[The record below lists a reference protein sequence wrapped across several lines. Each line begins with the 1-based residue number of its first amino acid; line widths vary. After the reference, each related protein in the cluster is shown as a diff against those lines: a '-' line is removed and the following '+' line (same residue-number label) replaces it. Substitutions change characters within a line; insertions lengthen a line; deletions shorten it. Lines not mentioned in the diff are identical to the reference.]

1 MADNRYGVNI
11 SPESEAALE
20 ELYAPQALDLDTLSQ
35 YMPSMPSAG
44 IPSAGGGGGANAN
57 LRTGMQ
63 YLMSQYGLQPHQA
76 AAMIGNFAQESGGN
90 TGARG
95 GNILPGE
102 AFSYGL
108 AQHNKE
114 RLHGG
119 GGYTGLIP
127 YAQQQGRDPSD
138 LYTQLDYV
146 MQELQ
151 GPEKKAYDALLQAP
165 DLESATVAFG
175 RAYERP
181 SEKYANYQNR
191 IAQARAYL
199 GEGPQASPFEMVPL
213 DNGQTIEVE
222 RGMDLGTVAD
232 MLKQNGV
239 NAVPLRNFQTP
250 RGALQVPFNMTDE
263 QVTGLL
269 QKQQPALL
277 MEPGKKPPET
287 GMLPAGIAGLESG
300 IGAAGV
306 GIGEVLG
313 RAGKEFESPTLTGWG
328 QKAAEFGK
336 GMERRA
342 EETYRPP
349 TEEEI
354 KQMGPL
360 DWASAKIGQP
370 ASYMLGRVG
379 APLVAGAVTRMPSVA
394 LAGLGAQSVANVT
407 EPAAAKGVEVSNPEL
422 AMHAMVDTALNFF
435 RFPAIGPLRS
445 LVVDG
450 MSPALRKGVETAIR
464 AGDTEAAQ
472 QLISGRV
479 MQVAKAIPE
488 NFATNLVANV
498 GQEANIRSTLG
509 QDIASPEALEE
520 YKKQIEPTAL
530 MALPFGVHQGLAAR
544 AGQMRQVEDMAAQQQ
559 IEQARLQQ
567 EQQPAPET
575 LEEPEDLGIELPP
588 VEEPTIRGQE
598 PPAGAAAA
606 PGEPTPP
613 SPAPAPA
620 GVEAAPTPYY
630 DTLGLST
637 KSNIYKELKTRDIN
651 DPANVEYISNILDG
665 AINNP
670 RLKVKNVEAMMALRD
685 QLRPP
690 VQEQAPTPPTPPAVE
705 PTDIAARFETIKSAP
720 SSDQEKHAFFMALP
734 EGAIFSS
741 DPDVRAVVGPIR
753 TAKNGAV
760 SRDITTQVFN
770 RETGQWEDNKQAFTV
785 ATDRHGEAKL
795 YGDIPGSVFDSFYI
809 DADGNRQKQAAA
821 MTLPGARTETP
832 APKKPP
838 APVQAA
844 PRTPEEITAEYQHQ
858 AKLHNSALQTG
869 DAEGLAN
876 ARNRLDALRKE
887 FTQLPQEVRD
897 AFQKSQASTPDGGSG
912 AQPSVRKKGRDQ
924 AVGRQGMEPSGQ
936 GVKTPEAK
944 VPEPPKPQEVTPPEP
959 VAAAPAPKKA
969 RITRKP
975 PKGATPEETTAAV
988 AATETAKE
996 PPAEEPKAPV
1006 VEEPK
1011 VEAPATPEQAELTKL
1026 RGELEQAKTKHQE
1039 LKAAQTKAFHG
1050 KGPKA
1055 EAKFA
1060 EIEKQIEEN
1069 KRKGIAAK
1077 QRIAEIE
1084 HAQLLKEQAAVEEA
1098 PPVEEP
1104 KVVARKKLTEEAT
1117 PEQIE
1122 AEAEKGAAAIA
1133 QRLTQMKAEKE
1144 AQKKADTA
1152 VAEAEG
1158 KVPAKAV
1165 PTKAP
1170 AVTTPAEIKAKIAE
1184 ATHPA
1189 ANLKRRR
1196 TAAAKKKEAP
1206 PKPALGKPEIKEQPF
1221 RRPNLAGIFGYDAP
1235 HPQWARRAPTA
1246 FSHPKVIYSNGNFAL
1261 ISGRNRAGRVLTAAH
1276 LTDQKGITFTST
1288 SESIYDGL
1296 VRNPHMM
1303 SKLSREQISDLVKAE
1318 LAYQEEQNLLD
1329 KEFPEGPFT
1338 GHKEPVVMSAGVPKE
1353 LGEILKS
1360 WMHML
1365 NIADTKVF
1373 LTTFNDVSGTD
1384 AIREYGLHGPWGDAL
1399 SLADAP
1405 STARGA
1411 QRYSVPEQKGSV
1423 IAIRYEGGDITPR
1436 LLETLAHELGHHFE
1450 DATFRNAPPEVKDA
1464 IIAEFK
1470 KYQGKYT
1477 QKNAQGRL
1485 EAIPGKMASEMVS
1498 DLRAYHAAQEN
1509 IQKGLE
1515 QGDVPVSSIQKLDYW
1530 LGFPEWFADQVAKW
1544 ATSSEKP
1551 LTAVEKFFKGIADGL
1566 RKLYASLTGQDAK
1579 YLPNPVMKRYLDARE
1594 KPTLEDVKAIV
1605 ASEGTPETQLEREL
1619 HPEEE
1624 QLRGRNITQRP
1635 ATGPEAAARQ
1645 VRNAVSTA
1653 DNILNKPSYMGGL
1666 FANLR
1671 TSVIDEFAH
1680 LSRALK
1686 HLPTFDPNG
1695 KARADMLASQQRME
1709 RQFIAEALKT
1719 GFVRRSPSGFFFIE
1733 ESDKNLSKLLEQ
1745 AGKLKGLKDP
1755 YRALSDVLRAL
1766 VGEHWIKETER
1777 LREEAGKYSDAATKW
1792 KAHAKT
1798 IKKYEDRR
1806 AADSKAD
1813 LYRRKADEILK
1824 RVGEE
1829 EGQGL
1834 EKVVTPEDIA
1844 AAKALMDK
1852 VPGMKD
1858 IVDGIHKNMESLV
1871 DLHLATG
1878 MIDAATAKKWKNNP
1892 YIPLYKSMEDME
1904 EGILSPRAGK
1914 VLGGAK
1920 SLPRVHQLMGGTHAV
1935 DVFENLQKH
1944 TALMT
1949 MAAFKNNV
1957 RRAAVDQLGMFGATR
1972 KLEPGEQQRNKQ
1984 AVLVRVDGKD
1994 QYYEVNDPYI
2004 FNALQMAQPMT
2015 SELLH
2020 WLSTPTK
2027 ALRAGA
2033 LMNPGYWY
2041 RQLLRDPILA
2051 NLVSQTGIITPFD
2064 TVKEFAK
2071 IVGGL
2076 TVGRAPKEYEVLR
2089 KHGLTGVVDPSLT
2102 DPIKFSEAVGKGS
2115 FAPMKAVK
2123 TWVAIHEAADSATR
2137 VAVYK
2142 AAMKDAKKKGY
2153 TGQTA
2158 EDYAVMRS
2166 REVINFSNRGSSNA
2180 VNAWRQVVPFFGA
2193 ALNGLDV
2200 VARAA
2205 TGTNLSPQE
2214 ARAARQ
2220 LFWGRAMAITTAS
2233 MALAMYWA
2241 QNPQY
2246 ASLNDDER
2254 ANNWIMGFDDEGHAY
2269 KYPIPPDVGFFF
2281 KVLPEAMVHKMM
2293 GTPSHKDR
2301 GEVLKSSFLDTVV
2314 PPGLFPPIPQA
2325 FIPII
2330 EHMTNFN
2337 IHGGYNIEPKGDA
2350 ELPKELRGR
2359 SKASKLARF
2368 VSDEFGAEMGWSP
2381 AQVDHLFTA
2390 YFGGAYGAMS
2400 MITES
2405 VLKSYEGIGE
2415 DDRDVTE
2422 IYPWLKAVMS
2432 NPKNIGEKAEMYDM
2446 ANEARGMVSG
2456 YRRAVGSMEPGLAG
2470 RYTTPEAMGKYA
2482 LARPMKTI
2490 VDAVTKI
2497 DNEIRRMKAREEA
2510 GPEAKQRYDQLNAMK
2525 LRLMKQAAELSR
2537 RVRNKAADEQDLYE
2551 DQKKSVQDAEDEE
2564 DFLSDWSE

>member
-20 ELYAPQALDLDTLSQ
+20 ELYAPRSLDLGTLSQ

-44 IPSAGGGGGANAN
+44 IPAAGGGNAN
-57 LRTGMQ
+57 LRSGMQ
-63 YLMSQYGLQPHQA
+63 YLMNQYGLQPHQA

-119 GGYTGLIP
+119 GGYTGLLP
-127 YAQQQGRDPSD
+127 FAQQQGRDPSD

-151 GPEKKAYDALLQAP
+151 GPERKAYDALLQAP

-175 RAYERP
+175 RGYERP

-199 GEGPQASPFEMVPL
+199 GEGAQASPFEMVPL
-213 DNGQTIEVE
+213 DNGQSIEVE
-222 RGMDLGTVAD
+222 RGMDLGAVAD
-232 MLKQNGV
+232 ALKQNGIS
-239 NAVPLRNFQTP
+239 AVPLRNFQTP
-250 RGALQVPFNMTDE
+250 RGTLQVPFNMTDE
-263 QVTGLL
+263 QVTGML

-300 IGAAGV
+300 VGAAGV

-328 QKAAEFGK
+328 QKATEFGK

-379 APLVAGAVTRMPSVA
+379 APLIAGAVTRQPSIA

-435 RFPAIGPLRS
+435 RFPAIGPLRN
-445 LVVDG
+445 LVVEG

-464 AGDTEAAQ
+464 AGDTAGAQ
-472 QLISGRV
+472 ELISGRV

-488 NFATNLVANV
+488 NFATNLIANV

-509 QDIASPEALEE
+509 QELASPEALEE

-530 MALPFGVHQGLAAR
+530 MALPFGIHQGLAAR
-544 AGQMRQVEDMAAQQQ
+544 AGQMRQVEDMAAQHQ

-567 EQQPAPET
+567 QQAPEAPIT
-575 LEEPEDLGIELPP
+575 PEEPEEPGIELPP
-588 VEEPTIRGQE
+588 VEEPGIRGQE
-598 PPAGAAAA
+598 PPAPGAAAA
-606 PGEPTPP
+606 PGEPPPPGPTPP
-613 SPAPAPA
+613 PPAPA
-620 GVEAAPTPYY
+620 GAAAEPAPTPYY
-630 DTLGLST
+630 DTLGLSP
-637 KSNIYKELKTRDIN
+637 KSNVYKELKTRDIN

-670 RLKVKNVEAMMALRD
+670 RLKVKDVEAMTALRD
-685 QLRPP
+685 QLRPA
-690 VQEQAPTPPTPPAVE
+690 VQEQTPAPPA
-705 PTDIAARFETIKSAP
+705 PADIHARFDAFKKTP
-720 SSDQEKHAFFMALP
+720 STPQEQHEFFMSLP

-741 DPDVRAVVGPIR
+741 DAGSRSVVGPIR
-753 TAKNGAV
+753 KSKSGAV
-760 SRDITTQVFN
+760 ARDITTQILN
-770 RETGQWEDNKQAFTV
+770 EDTGQWEDAPTIQFTIG
-785 ATDRHGEAKL
+785 TDRHGAVRV
-795 YGDIPGSVFDSFYI
+795 YGTVPANFYDGSYT
-809 DADGNRQKQAAA
+809 DANGVKQRERAT
-821 MTLPGARTETP
+821 MTLPGAEPPKVRAPKAAAAP
-832 APKKPP
+832 APTVTPPEVTPP

-844 PRTPEEITAEYQHQ
+844 PRTPDEIVAEYQHY

-876 ARNRLDALRKE
+876 ARNRIEALKQE
-887 FTQLPQEVRD
+887 FTQLPQEVKD
-897 AFQKSQASTPDGGSG
+897 AFQKSQTGTPDGGSG
-912 AQPSVRKKGRDQ
+912 AQPSVREKGGDQ
-924 AVGRQGMEPSGQ
+924 AVSGKGVEPSGQ
-936 GVKTPEAK
+936 GVKTPE
-944 VPEPPKPQEVTPPEP
+944 VSVQEPPKPPEVVPPEVTPPEAVTP
-959 VAAAPAPKKA
+959 PAPKKT
-969 RITRKP
+969 RIARKP
-975 PKGATPEETTAAV
+975 PKGSTPEETGAAV
-988 AATETAKE
+988 AATEIAKE
-996 PPAEEPKAPV
+996 PPAEEAKVPAPEPKI
-1006 VEEPK
+1006 EEP
-1011 VEAPATPEQAELTKL
+1011 AGPPTPEQAELTKL
-1026 RGELEQAKTKHQE
+1026 RDEVEQAKAKHQE

-1050 KGPKA
+1050 RGARA

-1060 EIEKQIEEN
+1060 EIENQIAEN
-1069 KRKGIAAK
+1069 KKKGIAAK

-1084 HAQLLKEQAAVEEA
+1084 HAQHLKEQAAAEEA
-1098 PPVEEP
+1098 AQAEAP
-1104 KVVARKKLTEEAT
+1104 KVVARKKLTAEED
-1117 PEQIE
+1117 IE
-1122 AEAEKGAAAIA
+1122 AEATKGAAAIA
-1133 QRLTQMKAEKE
+1133 KRLTEMKVEKE
-1144 AQKKADTA
+1144 AQKKADEA
-1152 VAEAEG
+1152 VAEAEAEG
-1158 KVPAKAV
+1158 KT
-1165 PTKAP
+1165 PTKAAP
-1170 AVTTPAEIKAKIAE
+1170 VTEPVVTTPAEIKAKIAE

-1196 TAAAKKKEAP
+1196 AAAAKKKEAP
-1206 PKPALGKPEIKEQPF
+1206 PKQ
-1221 RRPNLAGIFGYDAP
+1221 
-1235 HPQWARRAPTA
+1235 T
-1246 FSHPKVIYSNGNFAL
+1246 
-1261 ISGRNRAGRVLTAAH
+1261 
-1276 LTDQKGITFTST
+1276 
-1288 SESIYDGL
+1288 
-1296 VRNPHMM
+1296 
-1303 SKLSREQISDLVKAE
+1303 KAE
-1318 LAYQEEQNLLD
+1318 AKPLP
-1329 KEFPEGPFT
+1329 KEDPFEG
-1338 GHKEPVVMSAGVPKE
+1338 HNEPVITSPRVPQE
-1353 LGEILKS
+1353 MGAVLKS
-1360 WMHML
+1360 WMQML
-1365 NIADTKVF
+1365 GMQDAKIILASFDD
-1373 LTTFNDVSGTD
+1373 FNDPAFIQSMGLSGTWAD
-1384 AIREYGLHGPWGDAL
+1384 MFSAPPPY
-1399 SLADAP
+1399 LANAFRRSRKDMPNA
-1405 STARGA
+1405 SI
-1411 QRYSVPEQKGSV
+1411 
-1423 IAIRYEGGDITPR
+1423 IAIKSLDQITPR
-1436 LLETLAHELGHHFE
+1436 TFELMAHELGHHFE
-1450 DATFRNAPPEVKDA
+1450 INQYVNAAPEIKDA
-1464 IIAEFK
+1464 LHKEYEKYRDKFGSRDIFTGSTRFKSGIPVAELVK
-1470 KYQGKYT
+1470 
-1477 QKNAQGRL
+1477 
-1485 EAIPGKMASEMVS
+1485 
-1498 DLRAYHAAQEN
+1498 DLRAYFTGTEELDKFPSVGKMDIGGYSN
-1509 IQKGLE
+1509 
-1515 QGDVPVSSIQKLDYW
+1515 PDYW
-1530 LGFPEWFADQVAKW
+1530 LGFSEWFADQTSKW
-1544 ATSSEKP
+1544 ATSSAKP
-1551 LTAVEKFFKGIADGL
+1551 VTAVEKFFKSIADTL
-1566 RKLYASLTGQDAK
+1566 RKLYASLTGQDAR
-1579 YLPNPVMKRYLDARE
+1579 YLPNPVFKRYLDTRE
-1594 KPTLEDVKAIV
+1594 GATLEDIKAII
-1605 ASEGTPETQLEREL
+1605 EGSGDKNITEQSQSL
-1619 HPEEE
+1619 HAEEE

-1635 ATGPEAAARQ
+1635 ATGPEAAAQQMRS
-1645 VRNAVSTA
+1645 AVATA
-1653 DNILNKPSYMGGL
+1653 DNVLNKPNYMGGL

-1680 LSRALK
+1680 LSRALR

-1719 GFVRRSPSGFFFIE
+1719 GFVRRSPSGFFYIE
-1733 ESDKNLSKLLEQ
+1733 ESDKNLSQLLEQ

-1755 YRALSDVLRAL
+1755 YRALSDVLRSL

-1777 LREEAGKYSDAATKW
+1777 LREEAGKYTDAADKW

-1806 AADSKAD
+1806 AADNKAA
-1813 LYRRKADEILK
+1813 LYRKKADEILK

-1834 EKVVTPEDIA
+1834 EKLVTQEDIT

-1852 VPGMKD
+1852 VPGMKE

-1904 EGILSPRAGK
+1904 EGILSPRSGK

-1920 SLPRVHQLMGGTHAV
+1920 SLPRVHQIMGGKHAV

-1957 RRAAVDQLGMFGATR
+1957 RRAAVDQLGMFGAVR
-1972 KLEPGEQQRNKQ
+1972 PLEPGEQQRNKQ
-1984 AVLVRVDGKD
+1984 AVLVRENGKD
-1994 QYYEVNDPYI
+1994 MYYEVNDPYI

-2020 WLSTPTK
+2020 WLSAPTK
-2027 ALRAGA
+2027 VLRAGA

-2089 KHGLTGVVDPSLT
+2089 RHGLTGVVDPSLT
-2102 DPIKFSEAVGKGS
+2102 DPIKFSEAVGKKS
-2115 FAPMKAVK
+2115 FAPTKAVK

-2142 AAMKDAKKKGY
+2142 QAMKDAKKKGY
-2153 TGQTA
+2153 TGQAA

-2166 REVINFSNRGSSNA
+2166 REVINFSNRGASNA

-2214 ARAARQ
+2214 ARVAKQ

-2241 QNPQY
+2241 QNQQY

-2254 ANNWIMGFDDEGHAY
+2254 ANNWIMGFDKEGHAY

-2368 VSDEFGAEMGWSP
+2368 ISDEFGAEAGWSP
-2381 AQVDHLFTA
+2381 AQIDHMFTA

-2432 NPKNIGEKAEMYDM
+2432 NPKNIGEKAEMYDI

-2482 LARPMKTI
+2482 LARPMKNI
-2490 VDAVTKI
+2490 VDAVTQI
-2497 DNEIRRMKAREEA
+2497 DSQIRRMKEQKMA

-2551 DQKKSVQDAEDEE
+2551 NQKKSVQDMEDN
-2564 DFLSDWSE
+2564 DDWDRDDWSE